1 MSSEEIKLKVM
12 AYLDSELPEEEIQ
25 EIQQLIEKDESY
37 REIYLSLKNV
47 KEVTQEMKL
56 KKLPEMYWDE
66 YWQHVY
72 NRIERGISWILI
84 SIGVIIIGSF
94 LVWQFMESLIANQD
108 IPLLLKTGIL
118 ILIAGLVVLMV
129 SILREK
135 LMVRKVDKYR
145 EVER

>member
-1 MSSEEIKLKVM
+1 MNSEEIKLKVM
-12 AYLDSELPEEEIQ
+12 AYLDSELPEAEMKNIK
-25 EIQQLIEKDESY
+25 QLIEKDDSY
-37 REIYLSLKNV
+37 RDIYQSLKNV
-47 KEVTQEMKL
+47 MEVTQEMKL
-56 KKLPEMYWDE
+56 KQLPEMYWDE

-72 NRIERGISWILI
+72 NRLERGFSWILI

-94 LVWQFMESLIANQD
+94 LIWQFMESLIANQD
-108 IPLLLKTGIL
+108 IPLMLKTGIL
-118 ILIAGLVVLMV
+118 ILIAGLVVLIV

>member
-1 MSSEEIKLKVM
+1 MSGDEIKLKVM
-12 AYLDSELPEEEIQ
+12 AYLDGELPESEIKQ
-25 EIQQLIEKDESY
+25 IEKLITEDERYKETYQS
-37 REIYLSLKNV
+37 IKKV

-66 YWQHVY
+66 YWAHVY

-84 SIGVIIIGSF
+84 SVGVIIVGSF
-94 LVWQFMESLIANQD
+94 FAWQLVESIIADQQ
-108 IPLLLKTGIL
+108 IHVFLKAGLLLLLGGI
-118 ILIAGLVVLMV
+118 VVLFV

-135 LMVRKVDKYR
+135 LMVRKFDKYR